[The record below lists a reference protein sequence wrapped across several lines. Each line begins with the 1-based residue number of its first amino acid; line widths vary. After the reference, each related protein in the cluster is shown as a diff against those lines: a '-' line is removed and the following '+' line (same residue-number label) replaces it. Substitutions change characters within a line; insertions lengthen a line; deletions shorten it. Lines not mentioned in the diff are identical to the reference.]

1 MRRLAPNLN
10 VICGTAPRIQPS
22 LEQAMAPTVYNGDL
36 TRFFKEGSV
45 SRSRHRKR
53 TGALSDRLPA
63 TRPRRWQQ
71 GEDKKLRE
79 AVKIFKGKNWKAI
92 AKKVP
97 GRNHVQCLQR
107 WKKVLKPGLVK
118 GHWIK
123 EEDELLRKLV
133 LCGTTRNWGEVAS
146 RIPGRTAKQC
156 RERWCY
162 NLDPYIKKG
171 EWTREEDAVLVE
183 AQSRLGNRWARIA
196 QLLPGRT
203 ENAVKTRIKSIN
215 RAKARAWT
223 PEEDATLL
231 RLRDELGNKRWDD
244 IRKYLRSRTKNALK
258 LRYRYLTN
266 AAMSRTKAA
275 ISSDGASQAV
285 AKPPDREI
293 KPEAGT
299 VMSGVDSFDA
309 ASEAGALVVP
319 STSPDLRQ
327 ASTVEPCPSRMPQGS
342 GCEATRAH
350 SSSPGILIPVAFQ
363 PVCDVKKTNS
373 SDLGACQA
381 DLVPVVIS
389 NHLPFL
395 VNALIAGISLGQ
407 KSTTHPSIQSEA
419 AVAGGES
426 MHYKMGIS
434 SPPMPYASS
443 SNTQR
448 KAYRR
453 NLPCNSSHM
462 LSLDRFTNPSYRSR
476 NVKQGTHRA
485 LGDPVVPV
493 RTPLAREGCEV
504 TPPSRTYLSAV
515 EDSSGI
521 DAQLKTLTD
530 CDYDKL
536 RMDFDGAID
545 DIFNYMSCTPK
556 GRGSKLWSS
565 LDSDEQAMDRLA
577 M

>member
-1 MRRLAPNLN
+1 
-10 VICGTAPRIQPS
+10 
-22 LEQAMAPTVYNGDL
+22 
-36 TRFFKEGSV
+36 
-45 SRSRHRKR
+45 
-53 TGALSDRLPA
+53 
-63 TRPRRWQQ
+63 
-71 GEDKKLRE
+71 
-79 AVKIFKGKNWKAI
+79 
-92 AKKVP
+92 
-97 GRNHVQCLQR
+97 
-107 WKKVLKPGLVK
+107 
-118 GHWIK
+118 
-123 EEDELLRKLV
+123 LRKLV

-171 EWTREEDAVLVE
+171 EWTPEEDAVLVE

-363 PVCDVKKTNS
+363 PVCDVKKDKQFGSRCMPSGSRPSCHIKPSTFSCQRTN
-373 SDLGACQA
+373 
-381 DLVPVVIS
+381 
-389 NHLPFL
+389 
-395 VNALIAGISLGQ
+395 
-407 KSTTHPSIQSEA
+407 
-419 AVAGGES
+419 
-426 MHYKMGIS
+426 
-434 SPPMPYASS
+434 
-443 SNTQR
+443 
-448 KAYRR
+448 RR
-453 NLPCNSSHM
+453 
-462 LSLDRFTNPSYRSR
+462 
-476 NVKQGTHRA
+476 
-485 LGDPVVPV
+485 
-493 RTPLAREGCEV
+493 
-504 TPPSRTYLSAV
+504 
-515 EDSSGI
+515 
-521 DAQLKTLTD
+521 
-530 CDYDKL
+530 DKL
-536 RMDFDGAID
+536 GPKVDYAPID
-545 DIFNYMSCTPK
+545 SIGGGCCRWGEYA
-556 GRGSKLWSS
+556 L
-565 LDSDEQAMDRLA
+565 
-577 M
+577 